1 MFFFKK
7 LLAQASN
14 PEPALQNQNAKP
26 LHYSLVCVVFY
37 YYNIY
42 LVYTFLIILL
52 GRPFIHDLH
61 FDSRS
66 AADGD
71 YQSAS
76 PRAPTLF
83 SSRTCCCS
91 WTCSPP
97 PAVACLPLPGPERMT
112 GTPTRS
118 TSRPCQWRMRP
129 VLGPARRLRVLPPT
143 NVMYAKNGLNRESE

>member
-14 PEPALQNQNAKP
+14 REPALQNQNAKP

-83 SSRTCCCS
+83 SSRTCYCS

-97 PAVACLPLPGPERMT
+97 PAVACFAIARPGEDDRDAYQVNLQALSMADAAGPWPHKAPPRAPSHERDV
-112 GTPTRS
+112 REERLE
-118 TSRPCQWRMRP
+118 SRI
-129 VLGPARRLRVLPPT
+129 
-143 NVMYAKNGLNRESE
+143 